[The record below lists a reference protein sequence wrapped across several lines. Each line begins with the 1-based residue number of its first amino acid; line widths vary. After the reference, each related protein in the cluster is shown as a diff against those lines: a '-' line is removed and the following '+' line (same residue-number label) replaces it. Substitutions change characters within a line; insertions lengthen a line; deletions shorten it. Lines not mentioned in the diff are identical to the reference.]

1 MVVDALS
8 ALVRGLSFVALFQ
21 AAGVAIFLALFGRRL
36 VDTLQAIRKLGF
48 VSAIAAIALVAA
60 HYALEAARMAG
71 ALSGLM
77 DLSMHQIVFD
87 SSLSTAWVWRTVGL
101 VLIAG
106 TMRRQDKIVTLVG
119 LIGASTVIA
128 GFLFVGHSAIH
139 PERAWLAP
147 LLAVHLAVV
156 AFWFGSLLPL
166 YAISQNERASLA
178 AEIVDRFSR
187 IAIWSVP
194 AIFLVGLFM
203 ALLLIESWA
212 TFREGYGLLLLGK
225 IGGFAALMLLA
236 ALNKWRYGPAL
247 AQASDA
253 TAAFQRT
260 VAFEYVL
267 ICAVLMAT
275 AVMTTLFSPESMQG

>member
-1 MVVDALS
+1 MAVDAIS

-36 VDTLQAIRKLGF
+36 ADTTQRVRSLGF
-48 VSAIAAIALVAA
+48 VSALAALVLVAA

-71 ALSGLM
+71 SLSGVF
-77 DLSMHQIVFD
+77 DLSLQQIVLD
-87 SSLSTAWVWRTVGL
+87 SSMSTAWLWRTIGL

-106 TMRRQDKIVTLVG
+106 TIRRRDKAGRVVS
-119 LIGASTVIA
+119 LIGAGAVIV
-128 GFLFVGHSAIH
+128 GFLFVGHSALH
-139 PERAWLAP
+139 PDRAWLWP
-147 LLAVHLAVV
+147 LLALHLAVV

-166 YAISQNERASLA
+166 YAVSRIERATIA
-178 AEIVDRFSR
+178 ADVVDRFSR
-187 IAIWSVP
+187 IALWIVP
-194 AIFLVGLFM
+194 AIFLAGLVM
-203 ALLLIESWA
+203 AILLVDRWA
-212 TFREGYGLLLLGK
+212 VLREGYGLLLLAK

-247 AQASDA
+247 ATANGA

-260 VAFEYVL
+260 VAVEYVL

-275 AVMTTLFSPESMQG
+275 AVMTTLFSPE